1 MSGVWRT
8 DGADDGGLKMI
19 WSCCTGAFE
28 YEGRKD
34 GSGLTF
40 RRDFERRYEDSWR
53 ADAALSASKHCDLP
67 ERSLATG
74 LRSNLASIA
83 EKELHCIRPEAVVLS
98 IIFDDVLLTKS
109 RAEQG
114 SNARCTKLHKPAW
127 AAETDPMTASERGAR
142 QRRRTEAEPGRDNL
156 KH

>member
-1 MSGVWRT
+1 
-8 DGADDGGLKMI
+8 MI
-19 WSCCTGAFE
+19 WACSTGAFE

-53 ADAALSASKHCDLP
+53 ADAALSASKQCDLP

-74 LRSNLASIA
+74 LRNNLASIA
-83 EKELHCIRPEAVVLS
+83 EKELHCIRGKAVVLS
-98 IIFDDVLLTKS
+98 IFFDDVLLTKS
-109 RAEQG
+109 RSGTGVE
-114 SNARCTKLHKPAW
+114 CTMHKLHKPAW
-127 AAETDPMTASERGAR
+127 AAETDLMTASERGAR
-142 QRRRTEAEPGRDNL
+142 QRRRTEAEPGRDNQ

>member
-1 MSGVWRT
+1 MGVWRT
-8 DGADDGGLKMI
+8 DGAEEGGLKMI
-19 WSCCTGAFE
+19 WACSTGVFE

-74 LRSNLASIA
+74 LRNNLASIA
-83 EKELHCIRPEAVVLS
+83 EKELHCIRREAIVLS
-98 IIFDDVLLTKS
+98 IFFDDVLLTKY

-114 SNARCTKLHKPAW
+114 SNARCTSCTSRHGPPK
-127 AAETDPMTASERGAR
+127 
-142 QRRRTEAEPGRDNL
+142 RTHDCE
-156 KH
+156 